1 MSSMAGGSEG
11 TEKVDRYLSGVPEP
25 QRTTLERL
33 RSDLRRLLPHA
44 DEAIRYGMPALTLQ
58 GKAVAGYASFAD
70 HCGYYPMSGDVIAA
84 AGDAV
89 AGYEVSKG
97 GVQFPVDRALPMALV
112 RRLVTLRLAELA
124 AVTDG
129 VRYEFFADGQL
140 KATGRMK
147 GGELD
152 GSWKW
157 YRKDGSLLRAGRF
170 AEGEQV
176 GSWTTYDRD
185 GGVSRVTRF

>member
-1 MSSMAGGSEG
+1 MPH
-11 TEKVDRYLSGVPEP
+11 TE
-25 QRTTLERL
+25 
-33 RSDLRRLLPHA
+33 
-44 DEAIRYGMPALTLQ
+44 EAIRYGMPALTLQ

-89 AGYEVSKG
+89 SGYEVSKG
-97 GVQFPVDRALPMALV
+97 GLQFPVDRPLPMRLV

-129 VRYEFFADGQL
+129 VRFEFYGDGQL

-152 GSWKW
+152 GAWKW
-157 YRKDGSLLRAGRF
+157 YRKDGSLSRTGRF
-170 AEGEQV
+170 DVGRQV
-176 GSWTTYDRD
+176 GTWTTYDRE
-185 GGVSRVTRF
+185 GGTVRVTKF